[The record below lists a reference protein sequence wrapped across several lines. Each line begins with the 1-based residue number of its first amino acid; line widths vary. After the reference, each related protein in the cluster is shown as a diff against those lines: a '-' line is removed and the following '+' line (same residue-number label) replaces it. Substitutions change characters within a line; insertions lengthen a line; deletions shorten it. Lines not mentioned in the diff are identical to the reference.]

1 LFEGLEWEDN
11 DPIDKLKRMIW
22 GGQAL
27 RVLDDR
33 LSASL
38 SQIHNA
44 KETLDHSIKQ
54 VHTAHPEVRIR
65 AKGLSSLQEEGQ
77 QHIELLQEYT
87 DVLERFGKRLS
98 ILSNVHVRIQLKIKH
113 ITGLRDGVSL
123 RSHRA
128 MCDCR
133 KN

>member
-1 LFEGLEWEDN
+1 MFEGLEWEVN

-44 KETLDHSIKQ
+44 KEALDHTIKQ
-54 VHTAHPEVRIR
+54 VCMAH
-65 AKGLSSLQEEGQ
+65 
-77 QHIELLQEYT
+77 Y
-87 DVLERFGKRLS
+87 S
-98 ILSNVHVRIQLKIKH
+98 IQYIQKPYQ
-113 ITGLRDGVSL
+113 V
-123 RSHRA
+123 
-128 MCDCR
+128 CR
-133 KN
+133 KDSRIMNSCKST